1 VCTPLPPLLNLSRI
15 SCLPRSQPRG
25 YALACRHHE
34 ASGAEIVPGRHSA
47 RTRRRRHRARGRIF
61 FLTCPRKSLWPCWCE
76 MVSYPQNLQMVTLR
90 MCRFFL
96 CVCQFLKKPRE
107 GHRYSHQTYRESWLT
122 HTHTFSHMHYIIS
135 PHTLSQPRV
144 YTLSHTQ
151 SKSACTHTHTQRL
164 IRTHRPSLHTPT
176 HTQGTSTK
184 TITVQ
189 VHIDNVCLETY
200 MIEAVRDI

>member
-47 RTRRRRHRARGRIF
+47 RTRHRRHRARGRIF

-90 MCRFFL
+90 MFRFF
-96 CVCQFLKKPRE
+96 CVSVPQETTGRTQILTPDIQGKLAYTHAHFL
-107 GHRYSHQTYRESWLT
+107 SHALHHQSAYTLSTTRVHTFTHTEQVRVHT
-122 HTHTFSHMHYIIS
+122 HTHT
-135 PHTLSQPRV
+135 HTN
-144 YTLSHTQ
+144 TNTQ
-151 SKSACTHTHTQRL
+151 TKSAHAHTHTRYQYKNN
-164 IRTHRPSLHTPT
+164 H
-176 HTQGTSTK
+176 GTSTHRQC
-184 TITVQ
+184 VSG
-189 VHIDNVCLETY
+189 
-200 MIEAVRDI
+200 DIYDRGS